1 MYVCDGLCVHA
12 HEHTQA
18 AQCLMATKMTWNFTQ
33 LNATGTNT
41 NGPHLASAT
50 TRSQWHYVSV
60 GTGAP
65 LELGGGLGSGMGVE
79 VALGGAGMAVQGRGN
94 DHFLSSL
101 MLLGSEKGP
110 SRLLVSTARTAKW
123 YTCPGM
129 NCRGRG
135 GKGSAELV

>member
-1 MYVCDGLCVHA
+1 M
-12 HEHTQA
+12 HTSTTRI
-18 AQCLMATKMTWNFTQ
+18 MATKVTWNFTQ
-33 LNATGTNT
+33 LNANGTHI

-50 TRSQWHYVSV
+50 GTPQNHYVSLDKSEAGAGSSV
-60 GTGAP
+60 G
-65 LELGGGLGSGMGVE
+65 LWGGLGSGMGVE
-79 VALGGAGMAVQGRGN
+79 MLLNVVVMAVQVCGN

-129 NCRGRG
+129 NCR
-135 GKGSAELV
+135 